1 MKYLDDILIN
11 FNRKEIKSS
20 IINWFFKIQNII

>member
-1 MKYLDDILIN
+1 MNYLDDILIN

-20 IINWFFKIQNII
+20 IINWFFLKYKI